1 MLVPEVLLHELV
13 QYKILCIM
21 TLMYFRKSKLCIN
34 TVHVGFF
41 LINKPTQNM

>member
-21 TLMYFRKSKLCIN
+21 TLMYFRKSQLICIN
-34 TVHVGFF
+34 TVHVVFF
-41 LINKPTQNM
+41 FNKPTQYM